1 MILTNSLS
9 SVRRRKEKKNRGR
22 ELKRGREIEER
33 VEKQEAAPWAGAFD
47 NLSSSFGHVHIYCV
61 VRNNMAPIKRNTGPT
76 VCPRNRINT
85 TPCPVI
91 SLINI
96 DRLINVESTR
106 GTRRRCIH
114 RQPIRSPTRIYLN
127 VRRQHFPFSSPYN
140 RSFHSCAFSLVQRF

>member
-1 MILTNSLS
+1 MKRGWRN
-9 SVRRRKEKKNRGR
+9 RRQHRERGR
-22 ELKRGREIEER
+22 LTIYRLHLATSIFIASSGTIWRL
-33 VEKQEAAPWAGAFD
+33 
-47 NLSSSFGHVHIYCV
+47 LS
-61 VRNNMAPIKRNTGPT
+61 RNTGPT
-76 VCPRNRINT
+76 VRPRNRINT

-127 VRRQHFPFSSPYN
+127 VRRQHSLPSSLHDQ
-140 RSFHSCAFSLVQRF
+140 SFHSCTFSSYSHYFLFSQFSPSLILF